1 MAVASARS
9 AVLEQVVFAC
19 VHNGGGSQMAAAFFN
34 LMADPGRAAAVS
46 AGTRPGDRVTPEVVA
61 AMKEVGVDLS
71 HARPR
76 LLTGDLVH
84 RASLL
89 VTLGSGVEHP
99 YVLGLRTETWVLRD
113 PSGQPLAQVR
123 AIRDTVGMMVAQ
135 LVSSRGWA
143 ARRSS

>member
-1 MAVASARS
+1 LAVASARS
-9 AVLEQVVFAC
+9 APAEQVVFAC

-34 LMADPGRAAAVS
+34 LLADPGRATAVS
-46 AGTRPGDRVTPEVVA
+46 AGSRPGDRIAPEVVA

-71 HARPR
+71 RARPR

-89 VTLGSGVEHP
+89 VTMGSGVECP
-99 YVLGLRTETWVLRD
+99 YVLGLRTETWALGD
-113 PSGQPLAQVR
+113 PEGQPLAQVR
-123 AIRDTVGMMVAQ
+123 AIRDNVGLMVAQ

-143 ARRSS
+143 RRMI

>member
-1 MAVASARS
+1 MASARS

-46 AGTRPGDRVTPEVVA
+46 AGTRPGDGIAPEVVV

-89 VTLGSGVEHP
+89 VTLGAGVEYP
-99 YVLGLRTETWVLRD
+99 YVLGLRTETWILGD
-113 PSGQPLAQVR
+113 PWGQPLAEVR
-123 AIRDTVGMMVAQ
+123 AIRDTVGLMVAQ

-143 ARRSS
+143 RRLSN